1 MQALTPLGWM
11 GTPGSRADPRVPRV
25 RHRRRACAGCTSWR
39 PGPSFGRPACRFGA
53 RGAHPR
59 PRGGHRTREGVE
71 SVSGTHI
78 FDQRRS
84 RRREVVHPDHTD
96 ARRVH
101 RVHRIDTGGGKQS
114 SADPLAPE
122 AVHRVH
128 RIDTGGERR
137 PSAGLDRGRRCA
149 AASRNRHSLREAT
162 PRSAGSGPT
171 CAPSAETVAGTGPS
185 ATPRAGSRPAPP
197 AVSRGRRGRAPPP
210 VGAAAGP
217 SAAEAG

>member
-39 PGPSFGRPACRFGA
+39 PGPSFGWPACRFGA

-59 PRGGHRTREGVE
+59 RRGGHRTREGVE

-101 RVHRIDTGGGKQS
+101 RVHRIDTGG
-114 SADPLAPE
+114 
-122 AVHRVH
+122 
-128 RIDTGGERR
+128 ERR
-137 PSAGLDRGRRCA
+137 PSAGLDRGRRRA

-162 PRSAGSGPT
+162 RRSAGSGPT